1 MRQYI
6 KTELID
12 VTDKLEI
19 DNTREIIKINYK
31 YPIELEF
38 EKIKIKFSNKLIK
51 YLDEVKND
59 PNYYNHVYEKF
70 FILWKEIAMQNS
82 NISLFSLLKYLT
94 KNEQYNIKRSIFSMV
109 SNENLKDPVYLQFI
123 YDFIG
128 S

>member
-1 MRQYI
+1 MLRRI

-19 DNTREIIKINYK
+19 DNTREIIKINCK

-70 FILWKEIAMQNS
+70 FILWKEIATQNG

-94 KNEQYNIKRSIFSMV
+94 KNEQYNIKYTILSMV

>member
-1 MRQYI
+1 MAQCI
-6 KTELID
+6 KTELLD

-19 DNTREIIKINYK
+19 DNTREIIKINCK

-38 EKIKIKFSNKLIK
+38 EKIKIKFSNKLMK

-59 PNYYNHVYEKF
+59 PNYYNHVYENF
-70 FILWKEIAMQNS
+70 FILWKEIAIQNG

-94 KNEQYNIKRSIFSMV
+94 KNEQYNIKRTIFSMV

>member
-1 MRQYI
+1 MAQCI
-6 KTELID
+6 KTELLD
-12 VTDKLEI
+12 VTDKLEF
-19 DNTREIIKINYK
+19 DNTREIIKINCK

-94 KNEQYNIKRSIFSMV
+94 KNEQYNIKRTIFSMV

>member
-1 MRQYI
+1 MTQRI
-6 KTELID
+6 KTELLD

-19 DNTREIIKINYK
+19 DNTREIIKINCK

-51 YLDEVKND
+51 YLDEVKNN
-59 PNYYNHVYEKF
+59 PTYYNHVYEKF

-94 KNEQYNIKRSIFSMV
+94 KDEQFNIKRTIFSMV

-123 YDFIG
+123 CDFIG
-128 S
+128 L